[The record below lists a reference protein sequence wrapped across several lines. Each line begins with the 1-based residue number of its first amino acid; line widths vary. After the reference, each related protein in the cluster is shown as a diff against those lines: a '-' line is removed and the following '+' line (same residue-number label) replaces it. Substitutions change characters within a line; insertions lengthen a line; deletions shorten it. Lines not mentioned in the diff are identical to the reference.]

1 QCVVISTKPSPRK
14 FTTTSNLSPASID
27 RPITP
32 LDRNHGIPK
41 YISDVI
47 LTLFRLL
54 EKISVFQKERKAL
67 RRRLSTPTHEKI
79 GNIPS
84 SIFILNLTLRSRYDV
99 KAPGI
104 FDVKQ
109 VGKTLVNRS
118 TGLSMPPFP
127 QVPFTNIS

>member
-1 QCVVISTKPSPRK
+1 VRGDFNQTVSTQIHHHLC
-14 FTTTSNLSPASID
+14 LSPATID
-27 RPITP
+27 RSITP

-41 YISDVI
+41 YISEFI

-54 EKISVFQKERKAL
+54 EKINVFQKERRAP
-67 RRRLSTPTHEKI
+67 RRRLSTHTHEKI
-79 GNIPS
+79 GNIPL
-84 SIFILNLTLRSRYDV
+84 FNFFLPNLTLLFRYDV

-118 TGLSMPPFP
+118 TGLSIPPSSAR
-127 QVPFTNIS
+127 TIH